1 MTAPVKSLEGS
12 SRVRAPRSSVD
23 ENPARISPYFD
34 LKRDPSGREY
44 MEVAVT
50 GIALLRLVLT
60 NKGTA
65 FTHDERV
72 ELGLDG
78 LLPPSVENMEEQ
90 INRVYRG
97 FLEAPSPIARYQYL
111 RQLQERQEILFY
123 ALLERHISEM
133 MPIVY
138 TPTVGQAVQEF
149 NALYESPRGISL
161 STVNSSRALRV
172 LENYPLE
179 DVRMIVA
186 TDSSAILGIGDQG
199 YGGLAIPIGK
209 LALYTIAGG
218 VSPFHTMPVA
228 LDVGTDRM
236 DLILDPTYLGVR
248 QRRLTGEPYLEFVD
262 QFVEAV
268 RARWPRAVIQWEDLA
283 KETAFTV
290 LERFRDVVPSFND
303 DIQGTGAVALAGVI
317 SACHLKGEK
326 LSDQRM
332 IVYGAGAG
340 GVGVALALRD
350 GLMREGLSAAEATE
364 RLFVL
369 DSKGLLTESRPME
382 AYKRQFA
389 QPDSRLSGWKCA
401 GRVPTLLETIENSGA
416 GVLLG
421 LSGQPGTF
429 TADIV
434 RAVAANTPRPVIYP
448 LSNPTASCEAQP
460 SDILAWTN
468 GSAIVA
474 TGSPFGDVELDGE
487 RYPIGQG
494 NNAFIFPGLGFGAI
508 LCGATKITDG
518 MVSAAAT
525 ALADYTVKRYVPEG
539 LVYPPIDDLRET
551 SVRVT
556 AAVIAQAVADGVAGS
571 PAVPEADI
579 EEYVRAQF
587 WRPRYLP
594 FVRAPSIE
602 RRGTARTP
610 SVVPPA
616 GGPRKAGA

>member
-1 MTAPVKSLEGS
+1 MTAPVKSFEGS
-12 SRVRAPRSSVD
+12 NRVRAPRSSAD
-23 ENPARISPYFD
+23 EIPARISPYFD

-97 FLEAPSPIARYQYL
+97 FQEAPSPIARYQYL

-133 MPIVY
+133 LPIVY

-161 STVNSSRALRV
+161 STVNSSRAPRV

-382 AYKRQFA
+382 SYKRQFA
-389 QPDSRLSGWKCA
+389 QPDARLGGWKCA

-460 SDILAWTN
+460 SDILSWTN
-468 GSAIVA
+468 GAAIVA
-474 TGSPFGDVELDGE
+474 TGSPFADVERDGA

-518 MVSAAAT
+518 MVSAAAY

-556 AAVIAQAVADGVAGS
+556 AAVIAQAVTDGVAGS
-571 PAVPEADI
+571 SAVPDTDV

-594 FVRAPSIE
+594 FVRAPSVE

-610 SVVPPA
+610 SVVPPP
-616 GGPRKAGA
+616 GGPRKAGG